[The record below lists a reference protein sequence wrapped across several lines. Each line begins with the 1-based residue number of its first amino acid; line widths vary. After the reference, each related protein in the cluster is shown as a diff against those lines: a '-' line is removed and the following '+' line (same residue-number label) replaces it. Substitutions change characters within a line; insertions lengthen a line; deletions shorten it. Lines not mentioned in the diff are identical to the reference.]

1 MLYGFLTS
9 HRAVDTLC
17 EDKDGLSGPV
27 TQTVKTSD
35 LGISSFEG
43 WSFDFTLDTTSNNDC
58 TAYSCI
64 NVFGKFPS
72 SCEQN
77 AASTASRVS
86 H

>member
-1 MLYGFLTS
+1 MLYGFLTR
-9 HRAVDTLC
+9 HRALDNFC
-17 EDKDGLSGPV
+17 DNKDELSGPIR
-27 TQTVKTSD
+27 QTVKTSD
-35 LGISSFEG
+35 LGISSYEG

-64 NVFGKFPS
+64 NTFGKFA